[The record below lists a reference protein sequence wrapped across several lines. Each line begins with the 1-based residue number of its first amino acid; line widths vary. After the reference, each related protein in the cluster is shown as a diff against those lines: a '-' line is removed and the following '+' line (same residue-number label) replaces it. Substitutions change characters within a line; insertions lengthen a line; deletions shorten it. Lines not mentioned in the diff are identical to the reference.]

1 LSEQLTMRFTLKG
14 REMEKK
20 WAVQGDVKVEFPLSA
35 VIDMYSFFEEI
46 KEKWAGDPEL
56 HDSINH
62 FELEIK
68 KDDFHYRMGQISMK
82 DLLRDYKMDDLY
94 QQAKAELPLK
104 EALRLFVSFI
114 QLEQQLPP
122 KVVKDVDYQNKRAC
136 FMMAL
141 EENKLRTPDWKEM
154 RPFPLVRLSFDMEE
168 ENQAEVIPIRPE
180 DQNHAR
186 KRK

>member
-1 LSEQLTMRFTLKG
+1 
-14 REMEKK
+14 MEKK
-20 WAVQGDVKVEFPLSA
+20 GAVPGDVKVEFPLSA

-46 KEKWAGDPEL
+46 KEKWADDPEL

-68 KDDFHYRMGQISMK
+68 KDDFHYRMGQISIK

-94 QQAKAELPLK
+94 HQAKAELPLN
-104 EALRLFVSFI
+104 EAFRLFTSFLH
-114 QLEQQLPP
+114 LEQRLPAR
-122 KVVKDVDYQNKRAC
+122 VTKDIDYQNKRAC

-141 EENKLRTPDWKEM
+141 EENKLRVPEWKEM
-154 RPFPLVRLSFDMEE
+154 RPFPLVRLSFDIEGD
-168 ENQAEVIPIRPE
+168 NQAEVIPIRQPN
-180 DQNHAR
+180 QNHTKT

>member
-1 LSEQLTMRFTLKG
+1 MFTKEG
-14 REMEKK
+14 RDMEKK

-46 KEKWAGDPEL
+46 KEKWADDPEL
-56 HDSINH
+56 HDLLNH

-68 KDDFHYRMGQISMK
+68 KDDFHYRMGEISVK
-82 DLLRDYKMDDLY
+82 DFLRDYKMDDLY
-94 QQAKAELPLK
+94 HQAKAELPLK
-104 EALRLFVSFI
+104 EALRLFVSFL
-114 QLEQQLPP
+114 QLEQRLPP
-122 KVVKDVDYQNKRAC
+122 KVLKDVDYQNKRAC
-136 FMMAL
+136 FVMAL

-154 RPFPLVRLSFDMEE
+154 RPFPLVRLSFDVEV

-180 DQNHAR
+180 SQNHSRA